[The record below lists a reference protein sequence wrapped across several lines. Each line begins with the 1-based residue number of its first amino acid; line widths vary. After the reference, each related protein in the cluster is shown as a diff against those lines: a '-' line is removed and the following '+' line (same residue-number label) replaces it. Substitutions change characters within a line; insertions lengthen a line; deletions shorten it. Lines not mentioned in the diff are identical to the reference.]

1 MKDLVGITERGD
13 AALNEGWVDWVYK
26 QNKPAILI
34 TKNAPLLFEKHPDI
48 FEKRVIIH
56 ATCTG
61 LGGSVIEPNVPKPA
75 VILDWVTNLPSKYF
89 KKIVLRMD
97 PICPSLFNFEGINF
111 NNIEYLDNVVQ
122 IIKTCKNFGIR
133 CRISFLDFYNH
144 VGKRFEN
151 KNIDISEDYKKETGL
166 PSFHLPLN
174 MRENTLKLMKRVAD
188 IDYEIC
194 GEPGMDCS
202 GCISKQDLDILEID
216 YEENK
221 TSEINCI
228 FTAVNRPS
236 CKCLALKKEL
246 LTNKHPC
253 QHKCLYCYW
262 KD

>member
-1 MKDLVGITERGD
+1 MENFVGITERGD

-61 LGGSVIEPNVPKPA
+61 LGGSVLEPNVPKTA
-75 VILDWVTNLPSKYF
+75 IILDWVTNLPSKYF

-97 PICPSLFNFEGINF
+97 PICPNLLKFEGINF
-111 NNIEYLDNVVQ
+111 NNIEYSDNIIQ
-122 IIKTCKNFGIR
+122 IIKTCKNYGIR
-133 CRISFLDFYNH
+133 CRVSFLDFYDH
-144 VGKRFEN
+144 VRKRLED
-151 KNIDISEDYKKETGL
+151 KNIDIVEDYKKETDF
-166 PSFHLPLN
+166 PSLHLPLD
-174 MRENTLKLMKRVAD
+174 MRKSIMRVMKSIAD

-202 GCISKQDLDILEID
+202 GCVSKRDLDILEVKV
-216 YEENK
+216 EETE
-221 TSEINCI
+221 TSKS
-228 FTAVNRPS
+228 RPF

-253 QHKCLYCYW
+253 PHKCLYCYW